1 VEFEWHSFLS
11 SFQHPLDLLVVLIFG
26 HFVADYP
33 LQGDKMA
40 VEKCPGSDVT
50 INWKWWL
57 TAHTATHGFMVAIL
71 TGIPLLGLAEMAA
84 HFCIDFGKCRIG
96 YPLLVDQ
103 ALHCFCKVLWVIFIM
118 LMV

>member
-1 VEFEWHSFLS
+1 MEFEWHSFLS

-71 TGIPLLGLAEMAA
+71 TGIPLLGLAEMAM